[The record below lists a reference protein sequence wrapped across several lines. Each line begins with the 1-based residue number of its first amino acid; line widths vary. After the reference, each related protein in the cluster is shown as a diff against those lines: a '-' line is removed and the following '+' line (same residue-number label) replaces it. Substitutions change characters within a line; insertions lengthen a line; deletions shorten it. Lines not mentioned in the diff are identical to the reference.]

1 MAAAMDTRIVVEEG
15 ITHAREINISVMGN
29 AGHDLEC
36 SVCEEVFHEGS
47 EFLEFKDKYLTGF
60 RTIPAKI
67 DKKISDQ
74 IQRDLLSRNQHDPRI
89 TQFLHLGEIWPS
101 LSKTFEPSHSP
112 CSYQTRRGQQTP
124 NRFCL
129 THSRKHCHRWQTGIK
144 INVTPAHHSLG
155 ARAVLFAI

>member
-1 MAAAMDTRIVVEEG
+1 MDTRIVVEEG

-101 LSKTFEPSHSP
+101 LSKTFETSHSP
-112 CSYQTRRGQQTP
+112 CSY
-124 NRFCL
+124 
-129 THSRKHCHRWQTGIK
+129 
-144 INVTPAHHSLG
+144 
-155 ARAVLFAI
+155 